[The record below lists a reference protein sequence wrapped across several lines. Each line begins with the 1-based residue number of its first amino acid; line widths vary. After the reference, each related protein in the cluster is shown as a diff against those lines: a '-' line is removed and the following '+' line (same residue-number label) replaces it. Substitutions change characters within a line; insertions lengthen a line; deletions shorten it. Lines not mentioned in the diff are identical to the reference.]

1 MPFEVSIRASR
12 EAIAAALLPLKDK
25 LDKPATDA
33 TALFTPWGH
42 LPDGTPYEQDQQ
54 EMIEATAKG
63 KTWSRPDLVRLPDSE
78 MPSRLRYKYWKNDQ
92 YVKDSIPDDANI
104 SRFVYKE
111 GANGRSV
118 DMEYV
123 VDMAFSQIQS
133 GEYFT
138 IEAPVTAGMP
148 ECGGIAETR

>member
-1 MPFEVSIRASR
+1 MMRR
-12 EAIAAALLPLKDK
+12 
-25 LDKPATDA
+25 
-33 TALFTPWGH
+33 
-42 LPDGTPYEQDQQ
+42 
-54 EMIEATAKG
+54 
-63 KTWSRPDLVRLPDSE
+63 RPKENMEPPRLVRLPDSE

-133 GEYFT
+133 GSIA
-138 IEAPVTAGMP
+138 IEAPVTAVVP
-148 ECGGIAETR
+148 ESRWNR